1 MTLLLARLGIGFS
14 LILLAFGPWLLAG
27 SDPWYVSLL
36 AWPWLATII
45 CWLLLPL
52 GGSGL
57 PVRGGTI
64 LVCLLGLMAVTLFQT
79 LPIPPDLARLLSPA
93 LQSRLALL
101 VPENA
106 ENAWVTLSAD
116 PSATFDL
123 FTRMAAITL
132 LYQATRGLM
141 VCAGGVFALAVTGWV
156 LLVNGALLSLVA
168 IAQSVTS
175 APDVVY
181 WTWLTPGR
189 VFGPFVCKN
198 HYPYY
203 MSMALGSAF
212 GLVGAAY
219 HDMAPRSREGRLR
232 RDQFWDPFMA
242 SLRSPVMLLQHPAV
256 LGVVLG
262 LTVMIASIPMSMSRG
277 GVVASIVSLL
287 ATVWVVRRVS
297 PRWTGTGALPLFVLA
312 FLPLIAL
319 LSWFGMSQ
327 VEARLATLTKLE
339 TFQDDRFS
347 LWVPL
352 LKLVAENPVV
362 GTGGGTVGLVEPL
375 ARSRS
380 GFIGVVVD
388 HAHNEYLEAAVEG
401 GIIRLALTLLLAGV
415 IVRQAWRAVRRH
427 AGTALL
433 PMAAGLMYGAVA
445 VLVHNIADF
454 GMHMAAVSALAAVIL
469 AQLDYM
475 ASPESSIAPGPE
487 SRHKTIMVS
496 GWFSLPMVVPA
507 LVVFLAFQA
516 HGAAYRLQVEADSQ
530 PLTEAG
536 SRRKIGLYQAAI
548 ALRPRSAEVREA
560 LGLALIDEVNRR
572 VVERVEAGDLQTVP
586 LMLAGVMGAFP
597 DPPLLSTAMMMVVAG
612 GLPVPQAEIELEAD
626 LRQQAFAALRKAVA
640 LSPLLHRSQTALSL
654 DPEMASPAEA
664 LEKSARAFPID
675 HELWWTAGR
684 AWWNEAARAT
694 DMQSADALRGRAL
707 SAWREALGRGSGR
720 LPEILEAC
728 LEVDDPDRYL
738 ALVLPD
744 QPRVLLG
751 VAKSL
756 KPGGANTDRRNA
768 LLSLARRELE
778 ARGISAEAADWRA
791 LADMS
796 PPGEEK
802 VDALR
807 RASLVAAGP
816 TLASI
821 RLDLAW
827 ELEALGQLDEAEGLV
842 HRLEGN
848 SESPRV
854 QELLKFLQRDR
865 ELEPFLPST
874 NAKD

>member
-1 MTLLLARLGIGFS
+1 MTLLLARIGIGFS
-14 LILLAFGPWLLAG
+14 LILVAVGPWLLAG
-27 SDPWYVSLL
+27 SDPWYISLL
-36 AWPWLATII
+36 AWPWLATIL
-45 CWLLLPL
+45 CWLSLPL
-52 GGSGL
+52 GGSGF
-57 PVRGGTI
+57 PIRGGTI
-64 LVCLLGLMAVTLFQT
+64 LVCLLGLMAVTLFQS
-79 LPIPPDLARLLSPA
+79 LPIPSDLARLLAPA
-93 LQSRLALL
+93 LQTRLAVL
-101 VPENA
+101 VPETVGNS
-106 ENAWVTLSAD
+106 WVTLSAD

-141 VCAGGVFALAVTGWV
+141 VRAGGVFSLAVTGWV

-168 IAQSVTS
+168 IAQAVTS

-203 MSMALGSAF
+203 ISMALGSAF

-297 PRWTGTGALPLFVLA
+297 PRWTGTGALPIFVLA
-312 FLPLIAL
+312 LLPLIAL
-319 LSWFGMSQ
+319 FGWFGMSQ

-347 LWVPL
+347 LWLPL
-352 LKLVAENPVV
+352 LKLVGENPLL

-375 ARSRS
+375 ARSRP
-380 GFIGVVVD
+380 GFTGVVVD

-415 IVRQAWRAVRRH
+415 IVRQAWRALRRH

-433 PMAAGLMYGAVA
+433 PMAAGLMYGAIA
-445 VLVHNIADF
+445 VLVHSIADF
-454 GMHMAAVSALAAVIL
+454 GMHMAAVAALAAVLL

-475 ASPESSIAPGPE
+475 ASPESSITPVPE
-487 SRHKTIMVS
+487 SRSGTLTVS
-496 GWFSLPMVVPA
+496 GWLALPLLVPA
-507 LVVFLAFQA
+507 CVVFLAFQT

-536 SRRKIGLYQAAI
+536 FRRKIGLYQAAM
-548 ALRPRSAEVREA
+548 ALRPRSGEVREA

-572 VVERVEAGDLQTVP
+572 IVDRVDASDLQTVP

-597 DPPLLSTAMMMVVAG
+597 DPPLLPTSILFAVAG
-612 GLPVPQAEIELEAD
+612 GVPVPQEEIQMEAEF
-626 LRQQAFAALRKAVA
+626 RQQAFAALRQAVA
-640 LSPLLHRSQTALSL
+640 LSPLLHRSQTALAL
-654 DPEMASPAEA
+654 DPEMTSPAEA

-684 AWWNEAARAT
+684 AWWNEAARAP
-694 DMQSADALRGRAL
+694 DVNAADAMRGRAL

-728 LEVDDPDRYL
+728 LEVDEPDRYL

-756 KPGGANTDRRNA
+756 KPGGVNADRRGA

-791 LADMS
+791 LAEMS
-796 PPGEEK
+796 LPGEEK
-802 VDALR
+802 IDALR
-807 RASLVAAGP
+807 RASLVASGP

-827 ELEALGQLDEAEGLV
+827 ELEALGQLDEAEALSR
-842 HRLEGN
+842 RLEGN

-854 QELLKFLQRDR
+854 QELRRFLQRDR
-865 ELEPFLPST
+865 ELEPFLPSA
-874 NAKD
+874 NPKE